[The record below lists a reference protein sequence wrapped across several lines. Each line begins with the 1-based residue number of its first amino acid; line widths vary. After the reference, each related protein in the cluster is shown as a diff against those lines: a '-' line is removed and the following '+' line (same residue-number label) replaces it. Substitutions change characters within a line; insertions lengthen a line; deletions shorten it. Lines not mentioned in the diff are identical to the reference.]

1 MKIPVSQTKRYD
13 LKDFVARFYI
23 EKKQRKDFNILLVD
37 CKTRHYRTKIK
48 NAIRLYFVISGKGTF
63 IINGRKTNA
72 RKYDL
77 FTVSDSE
84 IYEYEGKM
92 KLLEINIPAT
102 DNSNEEKL
110 N

>member
-1 MKIPVSQTKRYD
+1 MKISVSQTEKYD

-37 CKTRHYRTKIK
+37 CNTRHYRTKIK
-48 NAIRLYFVISGKGTF
+48 NAIRTYFVIGGRGTF
-63 IINGRKTNA
+63 IINGLKTDA

-77 FTVSDSE
+77 FIVSDGE

-102 DNSNEEKL
+102 DISNEEKL
-110 N
+110 D